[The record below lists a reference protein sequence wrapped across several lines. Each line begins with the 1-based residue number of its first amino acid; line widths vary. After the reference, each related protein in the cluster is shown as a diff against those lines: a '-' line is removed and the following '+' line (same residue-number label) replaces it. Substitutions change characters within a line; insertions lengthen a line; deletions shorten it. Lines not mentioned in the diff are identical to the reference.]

1 MYSVYSSA
9 SFGWLYTMEI
19 LPGWVN
25 RSLVSL
31 IRTLSILFLMISYRM
46 LPAPSTSNFLSS
58 ARKLIE
64 IGVLCARINCVVFIG
79 WLSCLH
85 NSWERR
91 EAFANVVNCHILIL
105 RRYSSSNFFLGA
117 SV

>member
-1 MYSVYSSA
+1 MYSAYSSA
-9 SFGWLYTMEI
+9 SFGWLYTMET
-19 LPGWVN
+19 LPGCVN
-25 RSLVSL
+25 LSFVSF
-31 IRTLSILFLMISYRM
+31 IRTLSILFLMISYRI

-85 NSWERR
+85 NSLVRR
-91 EAFANVVNCHILIL
+91 DAFANVVNCHIFIL
-105 RRYSSSNFFLGA
+105 RR
-117 SV
+117 